1 MMAVKQRLREWRI
14 SFDQMD
20 ADMEWR
26 AVSLVVDSEEAMLRT
41 MIELRSSSPCRC
53 RRFSTTCSTLCG
65 QRKHPLA
72 RRIVSNWLPVPGR
85 WSVR

>member
-41 MIELRSSSPCRC
+41 MIELRSSPSVQSLR
-53 RRFSTTCSTLCG
+53 LE
-65 QRKHPLA
+65 